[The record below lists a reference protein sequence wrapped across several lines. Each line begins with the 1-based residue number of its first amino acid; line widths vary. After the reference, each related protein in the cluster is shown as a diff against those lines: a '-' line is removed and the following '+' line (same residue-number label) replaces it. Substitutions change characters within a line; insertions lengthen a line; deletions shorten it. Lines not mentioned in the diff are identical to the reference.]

1 MNNSNTIN
9 ESNTDYPAQTGII
22 GVGSAVFGFFISIFE
37 YGILFIIHEL
47 SSILGIETQGK
58 DLNYILEQFNKALED
73 PQTREQL
80 RLILTSLGEIFI
92 IFLDELK
99 EPLKE
104 VVYEFIDIGADASN
118 KIIKRLVDNMLDA
131 IGIIPGAGEVLEAIR
146 AIDDVVIQIQA
157 LIGVAIKSS
166 TLFINFFGTSLDS
179 INNIKTRIK
188 GVTDKINSQIGS
200 INSFVDIP
208 SVDELRNKLA
218 SRIKTEIPNPQAYL
232 DTKKNEL
239 SQKNWNP
246 KSKRIL
252 RKKKNELS
260 QKMKEK
266 VKETQNAMIDKG
278 ISAITPTNSNYSP
291 STQTAGASKNAKRNI
306 KLTTQ
311 RIKRTIKKFCNRHNK
326 TKKCRRKF
334 NKK

>member
-239 SQKNWNP
+239 SQK
-246 KSKRIL
+246 
-252 RKKKNELS
+252 
-260 QKMKEK
+260 MKEK

>member
-9 ESNTDYPAQTGII
+9 QTNTEYPAQTGII
-22 GVGSAVFGFFISIFE
+22 GIGSAIFGFFISIIE
-37 YGILFIIHEL
+37 YGVLFIIHEL
-47 SSILGIETQGK
+47 SSILGIETEGK

-73 PQTREQL
+73 PKTREQL
-80 RLILTSLGEIFI
+80 RLILTSLGEIFV

-104 VVYEFIDIGADASN
+104 VVYEFIDIGADASH
-118 KIIKRLVDNMLDA
+118 KIIKRMVDIILDA
-131 IGIIPGAGEVLEAIR
+131 IGIIPGVGEVLEAIR

-157 LIGVAIKSS
+157 VIGLAIKSS
-166 TLFINFFGTSLDS
+166 TMFINFFGDSLDS

-188 GVTDKINSQIGS
+188 GVTDKINSQIET
-200 INSFVDIP
+200 INSFADIP
-208 SVDELRNKLA
+208 SVEGLKNNLSKRM
-218 SRIKTEIPNPQAYL
+218 KTALPNPQAYL
-232 DTKKNEL
+232 DTKKE
-239 SQKNWNP
+239 
-246 KSKRIL
+246 
-252 RKKKNELS
+252 EMA

-266 VKETQNAMIDKG
+266 VQEKVQEKQNAMIDKD
-278 ISAITPTNSNYSP
+278 ISAITPSNSYKPSLNTLSP
-291 STQTAGASKNAKRNI
+291 SQTAGASKNAKRNI

-326 TKKCRRKF
+326 TKKCRHKF

>member
-9 ESNTDYPAQTGII
+9 ESNADYPAQTGII
-22 GVGSAVFGFFISIFE
+22 GVGSAIFGFFISIFE

-47 SSILGIETQGK
+47 SSILGIETEGK

-104 VVYEFIDIGADASN
+104 VVYEFIDIGADASH
-118 KIIKRLVDNMLDA
+118 KIIKRMVDLLLDA
-131 IGIIPGAGEVLEAIR
+131 IGIIPGVGEVLEAIR

-157 LIGVAIKSS
+157 VIGLVIKSS

-200 INSFVDIP
+200 INSFATIP
-208 SVDELRNKLA
+208 SFEGLKDNLGKRV
-218 SRIKTEIPNPQAYL
+218 KTALPNPQAYL
-232 DTKKNEL
+232 DTKKE
-239 SQKNWNP
+239 
-246 KSKRIL
+246 
-252 RKKKNELS
+252 ELS

-266 VKETQNAMIDKG
+266 VQEKQNAMIDKG
-278 ISAITPTNSNYSP
+278 ISAITPTNSNYTP
-291 STQTAGASKNAKRNI
+291 STQTAGSSKNAKRNI

-311 RIKRTIKKFCNRHNK
+311 RIKRTIKNFCNRHNK
-326 TKKCRRKF
+326 TKKCRHKF

>member
-22 GVGSAVFGFFISIFE
+22 GVGSAIFGFFISIFE

-47 SSILGIETQGK
+47 SSILGIETEGK

-104 VVYEFIDIGADASN
+104 VVYEFVDIGTDASH
-118 KIIKRLVDNMLDA
+118 KIIKRMVDILLDA
-131 IGIIPGAGEVLEAIR
+131 IGIIPGVGEILEAIR

-157 LIGVAIKSS
+157 LIGIAIKSS

-232 DTKKNEL
+232 DT
-239 SQKNWNP
+239 
-246 KSKRIL
+246 
-252 RKKKNELS
+252 KKNELS

>member
-104 VVYEFIDIGADASN
+104 VVYEFVDIGTDASH
-118 KIIKRLVDNMLDA
+118 KIIKRMVDILLDA

-239 SQKNWNP
+239 SQK
-246 KSKRIL
+246 
-252 RKKKNELS
+252 
-260 QKMKEK
+260 MKEK

>member
-9 ESNTDYPAQTGII
+9 ESNADYPAQTGII
-22 GVGSAVFGFFISIFE
+22 GVGNAIFGFFISIFE

-47 SSILGIETQGK
+47 SSILGIETEGK
-58 DLNYILEQFNKALED
+58 ELNYILEQFNKALED

-80 RLILTSLGEIFI
+80 RLILTSLGEIFV

-118 KIIKRLVDNMLDA
+118 KIIKRLVDNILDA

-157 LIGVAIKSS
+157 VIGFAIKSS

-179 INNIKTRIK
+179 IDNIKTRIK

-200 INSFVDIP
+200 INSFVNIP
-208 SVDELRNKLA
+208 SVDELKNKLA
-218 SRIKTEIPNPQAYL
+218 SRIKTEMPNPKAYL

-239 SQKNWNP
+239 SQK
-246 KSKRIL
+246 
-252 RKKKNELS
+252 
-260 QKMKEK
+260 MKEKVQEK

-278 ISAITPTNSNYSP
+278 ISAITPTNTKYSP
-291 STQTAGASKNAKRNI
+291 SMQTAGASKNAKRNI

-311 RIKRTIKKFCNRHNK
+311 RIKRTIKKFCNRHKK
-326 TKKCRRKF
+326 TKKCRHKF